1 MHSGRVGG
9 HGGNV
14 RVKQGIAMAR
24 SDAAKGYARG
34 DPPLVLRGGT
44 SGAIRSAGFNE
55 TALGHAEDRLTGSKG
70 ERTEPDGD
78 NA

>member
-9 HGGNV
+9 YGGNV
-14 RVKQGIAMAR
+14 RVKQEIAMAR

-34 DPPLVLRGGT
+34 DPRLVLRGGIN
-44 SGAIRSAGFNE
+44 GAVRSAGFNKA
-55 TALGHAEDRLTGSKG
+55 ALGHTEDRLTGSKG

>member
-9 HGGNV
+9 PGGNV
-14 RVKQGIAMAR
+14 RVKQEIAMAR

-34 DPPLVLRGGT
+34 DPRLVLRGGPMAPF
-44 SGAIRSAGFNE
+44 GRLGFNE